1 MAAKSGTKAVQKQAT
16 KRRTRR
22 KPYEGGPWAIGG
34 VKPYVPL
41 ARRSAIELAQRR
53 QEVAGH
59 FLPFAEARA
68 AEGRKWYPG
77 MVAWYE
83 AELQQIDALLA
94 AQATT
99 QKRARRQRAA

>member
-77 MVAWYE
+77 ICEVYRV
-83 AELQQIDALLA
+83 ELQQIDALLA
-94 AQATT
+94 T
-99 QKRARRQRAA
+99 QKRQRRQRAA

>member
-1 MAAKSGTKAVQKQAT
+1 MGESNTKVAQKP
-16 KRRTRR
+16 KRKPRY
-22 KPYEGGPWAIGG
+22 KPYEGGEWSIGG

-41 ARRSAIELAQRR
+41 AQRSAIELAQRR

-77 MVAWYE
+77 ICEVYRV
-83 AELQQIDALLA
+83 ELQQIDALLA
-94 AQATT
+94 AQATP

>member
-1 MAAKSGTKAVQKQAT
+1 MAKNGTKTAPKQHR
-16 KRRTRR
+16 KPRY
-22 KPYEGGPWAIGG
+22 KPYEGGEWSIGG
-34 VKPYVPL
+34 VVPYVPL
-41 ARRSAIELAQRR
+41 AQRSAIELAQRR
-53 QEVAGH
+53 QVITDK

>member
-1 MAAKSGTKAVQKQAT
+1 MAANGTETVRKRAT

-41 ARRSAIELAQRR
+41 ARRSVIELAQRR

-68 AEGRKWYPG
+68 AEGRKWYRG
-77 MVAWYE
+77 IVAWYQR
-83 AELQQIDALLA
+83 ELTEIDALLA
-94 AQATT
+94 TEAAT

>member
-1 MAAKSGTKAVQKQAT
+1 MAAESGAKVGQKP
-16 KRRTRR
+16 KRKPRY

-41 ARRSAIELAQRR
+41 AQRSAIELAQRR

-68 AEGRKWYPG
+68 AEGRKWYSG
-77 MVAWYE
+77 IVAWYQR
-83 AELQQIDALLA
+83 ELTEIDALLA
-94 AQATT
+94 TEATT
-99 QKRARRQRAA
+99 QKRQRRQRAA